1 MEYDMR
7 NMDFV
12 LHEPVWSGALTR
24 SADALA
30 SRRSDATTGPERN
43 PRRTNASPPP
53 SPGIFERIDRWF
65 WRQQLRDREAYLAG
79 AQDIFELEERLRRL
93 ERSVGSRYY

>member
-1 MEYDMR
+1 MR
-7 NMDFV
+7 TMNVV
-12 LHEPVWSGALTR
+12 LNEPAWSGALTR

-30 SRRSDATTGPERN
+30 SRRSDATTGRERTA
-43 PRRTNASPPP
+43 RTTNTSPPP

-65 WRQQLRDREAYLAG
+65 WRQAQRERERYLAQS
-79 AQDIFELEERLRRL
+79 QDVFELEERIRRL